1 MKTYKRAA
9 CLILTVCAL
18 LTLSSCGNRKES
30 LNLSTAATTG
40 ALYPIGASC
49 AAVWNDKLSN
59 ITVNSQASNG
69 GVENL
74 NLLQAGEVDMGFA
87 VTSIMYQSFYGE
99 GGFAGNA
106 NPKLRVLTGLY
117 YNPNQVVASG
127 ESGVTT
133 LTQLA
138 GTRFAP
144 GAAGSTTLEE
154 TEHHFLAAG
163 IPYPDGINAQYVGFT
178 EAVDLIRN
186 RQLDGAWIMAGVPNS
201 AVTEV
206 ITTAGGHL
214 VPISDDVIDALIAKY
229 PWYARYTIPAGSYEG
244 QSEDITTTAIKL
256 CLFASADMDDD
267 TAYRLVRAFWE
278 NIDTIAASNGALK
291 GLRVEDAVTDLAG
304 LPLHD
309 GAARYYRELGLIE

>member
-1 MKTYKRAA
+1 MTDFKRVL
-9 CLILTVCAL
+9 CLILAVCAL
-18 LTLSSCGNRKES
+18 LTLTCCAGGKNN

-59 ITVNSQASNG
+59 ITVSSQASNG

-74 NLLQAGEVDMGFA
+74 NLLKAGEVDMGFA

-99 GGFAGNA
+99 GSFRGDA
-106 NPKLRVLTGLY
+106 NPKLRVLAGLY
-117 YNPNQVVASG
+117 YNPNQVVASS
-127 ESGVTT
+127 ESGVTE
-133 LTQLA
+133 LKQLA

-163 IPYPDGINAQYVGFT
+163 IPYPDGIDAQYVGFT

-214 VPISDDVIDALIAKY
+214 VPISDDVIDALIEAY

-244 QSEDITTTAIKL
+244 QTEDVTTTAIKL

-267 TAYRLVRAFWE
+267 TAYQLVRTFWE
-278 NIDTIAASNGALK
+278 NIGTIAASNAALK
-291 GLRVEDAVTDLAG
+291 NVSVEDAVTDLAG